1 MSRKYVVLSALVVMV
16 AGCGSA
22 RMGKIEEF
30 PSPEVDASTF
40 KRITVIADGA
50 RRSDMQVTARA
61 RERLTNAGVELV
73 KRAGTWET
81 DTQAVR
87 EICVQ
92 NPTAT
97 DNVDGVLLVGWNRVT
112 LHDCASGKIAT
123 NITGNYAGVDALV
136 DRLLRYMGRT
146 PPEK

>member
-1 MSRKYVVLSALVVMV
+1 MSRGYVVLSALVVI
-16 AGCGSA
+16 AGCGSG

-30 PSPEVDASTF
+30 PSPEVDASAI
-40 KRITVIADGA
+40 KRITVIADGS

-61 RERLTNAGVELV
+61 RDRLTKAGVELV

-97 DNVDGVLLVGWNRVT
+97 DNVDAVALVGWNRVT
-112 LHDCASGKIAT
+112 LHDCASGKFAT

-146 PPEK
+146 RPER

>member
-1 MSRKYVVLSALVVMV
+1 MSRRYVVLSALMVV

-30 PSPEVDASTF
+30 PSPEVDVTSI
-40 KRITVIADGA
+40 KRLTVIAGGGT
-50 RRSDMQVTARA
+50 RSDMQVTSRA
-61 RERLTNAGVELV
+61 RERLTNAGVDV
-73 KRAGTWET
+73 VRRAGTWET

-92 NPTAT
+92 SPTST
-97 DNVDGVLLVGWNRVT
+97 DNVDAVVMVGWNRVT